1 MSETVPLEF
10 EAIDRLT
17 GTVDKVVQSIEA
29 LVAAQMES
37 TKATEDSAEAQD
49 DQADSLGKLDKVMAI
64 ARNGA
69 ELAGMVWEK
78 ASGIYEGL
86 TEIVGTSLSKW
97 DEQAK
102 RTGVAA
108 SALGSIAD
116 ASTRAEKAQDRVFR
130 SIGRVIES
138 TGLAQ
143 IAFNSKK
150 KVLDE
155 LNSFIKKY
163 DDDIVKV
170 SQDIAGQ
177 FLSAV
182 KDATEFIEE
191 NAASFAGLIVVGSNL
206 KTLLS
211 AVYEAFTILAQYL
224 KLQFY
229 TVLAVISTAVMKLVE
244 ALQWVIT
251 TAGGE
256 VPQAIEDLRL
266 GLEAL
271 SNTTKDRAIKTL
283 GDMVD
288 TADRAT
294 EKITKFGTSLYDAFT
309 GKDSQLS
316 DAEKNVKSFTAT
328 LQTRIA
334 DLEKQLAEA
343 RGGGTG
349 KAKLGEEAKE
359 AARQVQ
365 LLDLQNQIVDAR
377 GAGNEILAIDLERQL
392 AILEAEQSTVGMISR
407 RQKELTRLVGTKTAE
422 LDASEKLKALA
433 EEQAAKD
440 EERATRRQEVLEKA
454 AAASQTLVSLDAER
468 LNLEARRVRVAGG
481 EGAELKAVE
490 LERQAQLLQLSV
502 EMEGIENDEIRART
516 EKIRLQGIELD
527 YQERIGAAQAESLQR
542 VDAIGAA
549 WSNAMGD
556 SSSLLGEALEQDLEG
571 WQSRIDANSKY
582 MEKLDE
588 LGRLDEKTK
597 RSMTAENER
606 LAEEMNEVAAA
617 TERQIAAFERAAQ
630 AAGALG
636 VNIAKIAI
644 NNKGL
649 ANSQEEVSAAL
660 SASVGLAGSIVG
672 AFTDNVKTRA
682 KWEAAFNAAAAIA
695 AGAMSFA
702 NPAYIPVAVG
712 HAAAAVKFG
721 LVASGAIGA
730 GGGGGGGSI
739 GAGAGAGAAVAA
751 SPMSLDVDR
760 ERQLTAESIAE
771 SIANQGR
778 GGGTVVN
785 IDFGSS
791 LIASTSPQAAQ
802 EIADLLMPELQRR
815 ISG

>member
-17 GTVDKVVQSIEA
+17 STVDKMVQSIEA
-29 LVAAQMES
+29 LVAAQTES
-37 TKATEDSAEAQD
+37 TKATEDNAEAQD
-49 DQADSLGKLDKVMAI
+49 GAADSLGKLDKVLAI
-64 ARNGA
+64 ARNGV

-78 ASGIYEGL
+78 VSGVYEGL
-86 TEIVGTSLSKW
+86 VTIVDTSLTKW

-108 SALGSIAD
+108 SSLGSIAD
-116 ASTRAEKAQDRVFR
+116 ASARAEKAQDKVFR
-130 SIGRVIES
+130 SIGRVIEQ

-143 IAFNSKK
+143 IAFNAKK
-150 KVLDE
+150 SALDQ
-155 LNSFIKKY
+155 LNGFIKQY
-163 DDDIVKV
+163 DDDIVKTA
-170 SQDIAGQ
+170 QDLAGG

-182 KDATEFIEE
+182 RDVTKFIDE
-191 NAASFAGLIVVGSNL
+191 NAASFAGLIVLGKNL
-206 KTLLS
+206 QTLLS
-211 AVYEAFTILAQYL
+211 AVYEAFVILAQYL

-229 TVLAVISTAVMKLVE
+229 TVLAVVSTAVMKLVE

-294 EKITKFGTSLYDAFT
+294 AKITKFGTSLYDAFT
-309 GKDSQLS
+309 GKDSQLA
-316 DAEKNVKSFTAT
+316 DAEKNVKSFTST
-328 LQTRIA
+328 LQNRIT
-334 DLEKQLAEA
+334 DLEAQLAKA

-349 KAKLGEEAKE
+349 RAKLGEEAKE

-365 LLDLQNQIVDAR
+365 LLNLQNAILDAR
-377 GAGNEILAIDLERQL
+377 AAGNTFLTIELEKKL
-392 AILEAEQSTVGMISR
+392 AILEAEQATVGMTSK
-407 RQKELTRLVGTKTAE
+407 RQKALTILVGTKTAE
-422 LDASEKLKALA
+422 LDAAEKLAALA
-433 EEQAAKD
+433 DEQAAKE
-440 EERATRRQEVLEKA
+440 EERR
-454 AAASQTLVSLDAER
+454 AASQAVLDQAIASSQALVSLDAER
-468 LNLEARRVRVAGG
+468 LNVEARRVRLAGG
-481 EGAELKAVE
+481 EGAELKAIE

-502 EMEGIENDEIRART
+502 ELEGIENEGARART
-516 EKIRLQGIELD
+516 ETIRLQSIQLD
-527 YQERIGAAQAESLQR
+527 YQEKLNEAQAQTLAGI
-542 VDAIGAA
+542 DAIGASIEGA
-549 WSNAMGD
+549 FGD
-556 SSSLLGEALEQDLEG
+556 AGGLLSESLAADLEG
-571 WQSRIDANSKY
+571 WQERIDANDAY
-582 MEKLDE
+582 MEKIDE
-588 LGRLDEKTK
+588 LGKLDEKTK
-597 RSMTAENER
+597 KRMTEENEK
-606 LAEEMNEVAAA
+606 LAEEMEKVTKA

-630 AAGALG
+630 SATQLG
-636 VNIAKIAI
+636 VNIAKIAV

-649 ANSQEEVSAAL
+649 AGSQQEVSAAL
-660 SASVGLAGSIVG
+660 SASVSLAGSIVS

-702 NPAYIPVAVG
+702 NPAYIPVAAG

-730 GGGGGGGSI
+730 GGPGGSAPGGG
-739 GAGAGAGAAVAA
+739 GAGAAAPA
-751 SPMSLDVDR
+751 TPMSLDLER
-760 ERQLTAESIAE
+760 ERLLTAESIAE
-771 SIANQGR
+771 SIASQGR
-778 GGGTVVN
+778 GGNTTVV

-802 EIADLLMPELQRR
+802 ELADLLGPELQRR
-815 ISG
+815 LA